1 MGTLW
6 KKSLVFWNW
15 IIRTCKKFK
24 LCGGVIKT
32 KPSYKC
38 FSNGVP
44 NIEGLFP
51 STVAFI
57 KKCAGYFFFFKKSV
71 WSEGNRKP
79 RGAPVV
85 WGRPK
90 EVTWKC
96 CLLWGGADWLC
107 RLVLCMHVLVC
118 GNPARAISWCVSI
131 SQTNLE
137 LSNAF
142 FFPEE
147 MFVLSDINILCIS
160 ARLWLQVG
168 PPKRL
173 RSNLKKTV
181 CFPPSLFS
189 LSILRKW
196 YICLEYCLSS
206 RFRSIKFW
214 PGMTHL
220 LPMLSQGIS
229 WGRGLLQLPE
239 TVPFFP

>member
-1 MGTLW
+1 MHGFQTLVAAQAAKKGGGYLAALSCQNLWLSCCVGLFMGTLW

-142 FFPEE
+142 FF
-147 MFVLSDINILCIS
+147 
-160 ARLWLQVG
+160 
-168 PPKRL
+168 
-173 RSNLKKTV
+173 
-181 CFPPSLFS
+181 
-189 LSILRKW
+189 LRK
-196 YICLEYCLSS
+196 CLS
-206 RFRSIKFW
+206 
-214 PGMTHL
+214 
-220 LPMLSQGIS
+220 
-229 WGRGLLQLPE
+229 
-239 TVPFFP
+239 

>member
-1 MGTLW
+1 MLLAVGWGRLAVQACPLHACSCVW
-6 KKSLVFWNW
+6 
-15 IIRTCKKFK
+15 
-24 LCGGVIKT
+24 
-32 KPSYKC
+32 KPSSSHLLMCKH
-38 FSNGVP
+38 F
-44 NIEGLFP
+44 
-51 STVAFI
+51 AD
-57 KKCAGYFFFFKKSV
+57 
-71 WSEGNRKP
+71 KP
-79 RGAPVV
+79 WA
-85 WGRPK
+85 K
-90 EVTWKC
+90 QC
-96 CLLWGGADWLC
+96 
-107 RLVLCMHVLVC
+107 
-118 GNPARAISWCVSI
+118 
-131 SQTNLE
+131 
-137 LSNAF
+137 F

-168 PPKRL
+168 SPKRL

-220 LPMLSQGIS
+220 LPMISQGIS
-229 WGRGLLQLPE
+229 RGRGLRQFPE